1 MENDQQDG
9 DQGQGRLQTENLDAR
24 GELRAN
30 NNGHETA
37 EPRQEIAAESSGKQ
51 TVSSRKVEANRR
63 NASKSTGPRTQTGK
77 RMVAKNALKHGFFSK
92 WLLIPHPDGKE
103 DPTEYQDLYAALR
116 EHYQPLDFLEEL
128 WVEKIAVWSWRLR
141 RLLRCESGQIAR
153 ALAEH
158 SHEIKQSSAADSEEL
173 ELPALSSLEIDSI
186 IDHLFRPSKEE
197 LDKLLRYEAMINKQ
211 LNHALAELEKT
222 AEAQER
228 GIGSGADQRRHLPA
242 RLSILRNKAN
252 KSFIVSAAMYRDE

>member
-1 MENDQQDG
+1 MARLRHMNPEELRFSEQQLQQLRG
-9 DQGQGRLQTENLDAR
+9 THRRLGRLNRTVLMH
-24 GELRAN
+24 LRQI
-30 NNGHETA
+30 
-37 EPRQEIAAESSGKQ
+37 R
-51 TVSSRKVEANRR
+51 
-63 NASKSTGPRTQTGK
+63 
-77 RMVAKNALKHGFFSK
+77 F
-92 WLLIPHPDGKE
+92 
-103 DPTEYQDLYAALR
+103 EYQDLYAALR
-116 EHYQPLDFLEEL
+116 EHYQPLDILEEL

>member
-1 MENDQQDG
+1 MKNDQQDG
-9 DQGQGRLQTENLDAR
+9 NQGRGRLQTENLDAT

-30 NNGHETA
+30 NTGHETA
-37 EPRQEIAAESSGKQ
+37 EPRQEIAAESSGKR
-51 TVSSRKVEANRR
+51 TVSSRKVAANRR
-63 NASKSTGPRTQTGK
+63 NASKSIGPRTQSGK

-103 DPTEYQDLYAALR
+103 DPTEYQNLYAALR

-158 SHEIKQSSAADSEEL
+158 NHEIEQQLSAAASGEL
-173 ELPALSSLEIDSI
+173 ELSALSGPEIDAI
-186 IDHLFRPSKEE
+186 TDHLFLPPKEE
-197 LDKLLRYEAMINKQ
+197 LDKLLRYEAMINRQ
-211 LNHALAELEKT
+211 LNHAIAELERIIAVPIALVAAAVT
-222 AEAQER
+222 
-228 GIGSGADQRRHLPA
+228 L
-242 RLSILRNKAN
+242 KA
-252 KSFIVSAAMYRDE
+252 KG